1 MEGESEGKK
10 HQCVVVSQVL
20 PLQGTWPT
28 TQAYALTGN
37 GNSDPSVPRRAL
49 NPLSHTTQ
57 GYSFT
62 ESLFSS
68 KFLACSYI
76 YIYS

>member
-49 NPLSHTTQ
+49 NPLSHTSQ
-57 GYSFT
+57 GR
-62 ESLFSS
+62 SLFFFVLF
-68 KFLACSYI
+68 FLNPHPRICL
-76 YIYS
+76 

>member
-37 GNSDPSVPRRAL
+37 GNSDPSVLKPVL
-49 NPLSHTTQ
+49 SPLSLTSQ
-57 GYSFT
+57 G
-62 ESLFSS
+62 
-68 KFLACSYI
+68 
-76 YIYS
+76 